1 MAGPERRPFP
11 QGWRLPAPPPPPLP
25 FPRFT
30 EEERHLLF
38 LAAVNDPIAHIID
51 NILLAPFP
59 FVSDAVANT
68 WSDNI
73 RADDSGGTE
82 YGSTNIDKS
91 QCNKVSP
98 GRPLI
103 GIGSGTTPP
112 APTNYWYVT
121 SMTDGVADTVT
132 DISSGN
138 TVAYKFSKLF
148 TNPGPGTW
156 SVNEI
161 GVCACTFYNGGGL
174 SPTYMIIRDVLPSTR
189 TVGPG
194 QTLTVS
200 YTFQTVV

>member
-1 MAGPERRPFP
+1 MRAKPNLAVYLEVEVRDPDGRRRFYRRYRSRSFLRNYLRSIFGYYSSALAIPAG
-11 QGWRLPAPPPPPLP
+11 W
-25 FPRFT
+25 T
-30 EEERHLLF
+30 
-38 LAAVNDPIAHIID
+38 
-51 NILLAPFP
+51 
-59 FVSDAVANT
+59 
-68 WSDNI
+68 I
-73 RADDSGGTE
+73 RDTGGTE
-82 YGSTNIDKS
+82 YNSTNIDKS

-112 APTNYWYVT
+112 APTDYWYVT
-121 SMTDGVADTVT
+121 SITDGVADTVT

-161 GVCACTFYNGGGL
+161 GVSACTFYNGGGL